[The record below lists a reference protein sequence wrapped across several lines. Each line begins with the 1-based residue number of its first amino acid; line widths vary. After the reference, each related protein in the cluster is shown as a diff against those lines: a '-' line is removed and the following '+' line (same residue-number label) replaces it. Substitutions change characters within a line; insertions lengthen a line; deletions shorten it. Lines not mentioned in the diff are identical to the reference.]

1 MKAECFK
8 GLSLK
13 VNSLREDIDKSL
25 FDKIGDDF
33 ANWVLVFVTQE
44 EDQSVLDLLSS
55 IYTTD
60 GWDIKIKSECDD
72 YHDVRYVNNIY
83 LRYRCDE

>member
-8 GLSLK
+8 ALSWK

-25 FDKIGDDF
+25 FDKIGEDF
-33 ANWVLVFVTQE
+33 SSWVLVFVTQE
-44 EDQSVLDLLSS
+44 EDESVLDLLSS

-60 GWDIKIKSECDD
+60 GWDIKIENECDD
-72 YHDVRYVNNIY
+72 YHDVSYVNNIY